1 MSTTYTYS
9 INTLERTTADGIV
22 YNVHFN
28 VAAADETYSS
38 SAYGTVPLAAPA
50 EGDTVIPYADLTEEV
65 VLRWTKDALGA
76 EQVEALEARLQTEL
90 DEQAAPTKAAGVPE
104 LIMIALIRPILF
116 SFLQSTQVK
125 RMIVDL
131 LRALAE
137 KSDNTVD
144 DQAVDFIERGL
155 FGEV

>member
-1 MSTTYTYS
+1 M
-9 INTLERTTADGIV
+9 L
-22 YNVHFN
+22 
-28 VAAADETYSS
+28 
-38 SAYGTVPLAAPA
+38 
-50 EGDTVIPYADLTEEV
+50 
-65 VLRWTKDALGA
+65 
-76 EQVEALEARLQTEL
+76 VEIANF
-90 DEQAAPTKAAGVPE
+90 
-104 LIMIALIRPILF
+104 IMITIIRPILF
-116 SFLQSTQVK
+116 QFLQSEKVK